1 MKNGFVFFQIII
13 SLVLI
18 GLVLLQ
24 AKGTGLGSRFGPQD
38 SKFLSK
44 RGIDLVVFRITIF
57 ISAIFLI
64 SSIIQVLAF
73 K

>member
-1 MKNGFVFFQIII
+1 MKNAFIFFQIII
-13 SLVLI
+13 SLALI

-24 AKGTGLGSRFGPQD
+24 AKGTGLGSRFGQQD
-38 SKFLSK
+38 SSFLSK
-44 RGIDLVVFRITIF
+44 RGIDLLVFRITIV